1 MVAHVILV
9 HPVLVR
15 IQVGLRTTLRPFGC
29 SVLFFSDTSRSS
41 GGAGKQKGGRQG
53 ARPFA
58 SPPPPRIAPPEIG
71 SYFSD
76 FFSKASR
83 TKSRINAAVP
93 SSPSNDESMHNWY
106 ESVCPQRLLVK

>member
-15 IQVGLRTTLRPFGC
+15 IQVGLRTTLQPFGC
-29 SVLFFSDTSRSS
+29 SVLFFSDTSLIRRGRASKRA
-41 GGAGKQKGGRQG
+41 GAKAPALLL
-53 ARPFA
+53 ARPR
-58 SPPPPRIAPPEIG
+58 PRIAPPETE
-71 SYFSD
+71 SYFPE